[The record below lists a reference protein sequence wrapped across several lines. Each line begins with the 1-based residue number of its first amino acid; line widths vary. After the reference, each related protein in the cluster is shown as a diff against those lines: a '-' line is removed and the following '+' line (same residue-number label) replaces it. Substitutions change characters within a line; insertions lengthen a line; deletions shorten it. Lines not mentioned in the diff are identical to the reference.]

1 MEIDRELALQYLG
14 DCLYGAIL
22 GQAGAVRPSDLV
34 RSLPQGM
41 RLGVA
46 LIRQLLAEDERF
58 EEVAG
63 RFDIVDRET
72 AKTRP
77 FGGAVA
83 ALLDSYERPMPVSLM
98 ITGLA
103 RIRGGSPDYFAE
115 LLDNYETSRRDVVY
129 AADHVVHADWIL
141 RMEGEDEEQVL
152 FYNRL
157 DDDGDLREM
166 WKRCEEGD
174 LRKRDPGLTAAN
186 ILSEFARPIAPTQL
200 AFLTWTHHP
209 QIFDPVEFVADV
221 LERDDV
227 VPACGMWLGEEQIA
241 ALHDELRRA
250 ADEVSGEGDEAPDV
264 DLEELLEQEPP
275 ATSYTLDADD
285 RTNIMSVIS
294 TSQVPIGID
303 ELIIDLLEISPDGKR
318 FFAAAHAVQ
327 KALAGEENLIEVSPG
342 RYLSRQ
348 AIPDW
353 VHDIPTPLIPVQTDA
368 EDDVLIEID
377 VLPETLQEEVLDPIY
392 EDIRSGVE
400 VVVDEGLAS
409 EDSIDY
415 PLLHHHYVMGTMAV
429 RAIDRPFFASEPDL
443 SLLVMRYGEAEVHPV
458 WLNAEL
464 GLLFGLSRLYER
476 HLPPSGGV
484 FRITRGEEPETWV
497 LDYDGD
503 TEEDLTPDEDR
514 MKVLERKRERV
525 SHRPIS
531 TRDLLLE
538 LMDEHDGGLNFNQ
551 LWAEMNVV
559 RRTSRWQIASL
570 LAYHP
575 CFAESDGRW
584 TGDRALMTEPGD
596 EDYEEFI
603 LREEEEE
610 DSEDE
615 DADEEM
621 KDTDENNDE
630 DE

>member
-41 RLGVA
+41 RLGVG
-46 LIRQLLAEDERF
+46 LIRELLSEDSRF

-83 ALLDSYERPMPVSLM
+83 ALLEGYGRPVPVSLM
-98 ITGLA
+98 VSGLA
-103 RIRGGSPDYFAE
+103 RIRGGSPDYFAG
-115 LLDNYETSRRDVVY
+115 LLDNYEGSRRDVVY
-129 AADHVVHADWIL
+129 AADHVVHAEWIL

-157 DDDGDLREM
+157 DGDEDLREM
-166 WKRCEEGD
+166 WERCEEDD

-186 ILSEFARPIAPTQL
+186 ILAELARPISPRQL

-209 QIFDPVEFVADV
+209 QIFDPVEFVAEV

-227 VPACGMWLGEEQIA
+227 IPACGMWFGEDQIA
-241 ALHDELRRA
+241 VLHDELRNA
-250 ADEVSGEGDEAPDV
+250 SDEISGDGEEAPHI
-264 DLEELLEQEPP
+264 DLAEILENETPSTP
-275 ATSYTLDADD
+275 YKLDPDD

-294 TSQVPIGID
+294 STQVPIGLD
-303 ELIIDLLEISPDGKR
+303 ELVVDLLEIAPDNKR
-318 FFAAAHAVQ
+318 FISAVHAIHG
-327 KALAGEENLIEVSPG
+327 ALSGEEDLIEVSPG

-353 VHDIPTPLIPVQTDA
+353 IHEVPEPLIPVQTDS
-368 EDDVLIEID
+368 EDDVLIELQA
-377 VLPETLQEEVLDPIY
+377 LPEPLQEEVRDPIY
-392 EDIRSGVE
+392 EDICSGVE
-400 VVVDEGLAS
+400 LEPDEDLGAA
-409 EDSIDY
+409 DSIDY
-415 PLLHHHYVMGTMAV
+415 PLLHHHYIMGTMAV
-429 RAIDRPFFASEPDL
+429 RRIDRQFFASEPAL
-443 SLLVMRYGEAEVHPV
+443 SLLVVRFGESEAHPV
-458 WLNAEL
+458 WLNTEL

-484 FRITRGEEPETWV
+484 FRITRGEAPETCV
-497 LDYDGD
+497 LEYDGD
-503 TEEDLTPDEDR
+503 TEADLTPEEDR
-514 MKVLERKRERV
+514 MSVLERKRERV

-531 TRDLLLE
+531 TRDLMLELLE
-538 LMDEHDGGLNFNQ
+538 EHDDGLSFNE

-575 CFAESDGRW
+575 CFSESDGRW
-584 TGDRALMTEPGD
+584 DGDRALATEPGD
-596 EDYEEFI
+596 EGYAEFVV
-603 LREEEEE
+603 REEEEE
-610 DSEDE
+610 AEDDEDVDEGAE
-615 DADEEM
+615 DADE
-621 KDTDENNDE
+621 DE
-630 DE
+630 